1 MNSIS
6 VSIYLQEEPVVCPQC
21 GPTVGLAHDVCLRCM
36 LLLGIAACGDTSET
50 LDDLLSEIDVQ
61 DAEHFVGE
69 LGSDISVVE
78 STSESTPQTD
88 RQCAARPTA
97 STESQSEVDDQNE
110 KLTF

>member
-21 GPTVGLAHDVCLRCM
+21 GSTVRLAHDVCLRCM

-61 DAEHFVGE
+61 DAECRAKAGIRMR
-69 LGSDISVVE
+69 LNSSGG
-78 STSESTPQTD
+78 QTCPD
-88 RQCAARPTA
+88 Y
-97 STESQSEVDDQNE
+97 SGY
-110 KLTF
+110 